1 MTILHL
7 TTILPAPIS
16 TKTRENDIL
25 MRLAQEYEKKY
36 PDSRHHFIYI
46 TPYSNW
52 FFALFKKKW
61 KEYLEIIRKGS
72 FSVAGYE
79 ITVVGIPAF
88 KNDIH
93 LRKLLSWLGFNIFSK
108 RINEV
113 ITQTKPDVIQAHN
126 MHSCIELAELI
137 KRKYGIRYIV
147 TARSIHNRVL
157 LRIYKSKLKPSSIL
171 SHNQFSANRCK
182 DKGVPVNIIP
192 HPVDNTFFQNKTLKT
207 AKDIDT
213 LKLVS
218 VCGLVKLKNIDKVI
232 KALQKVSFI
241 FSYTIFGDGPEIEN
255 LHGLAS
261 SLSLE
266 GKITFDGFQPHEIIA
281 SQLPNFDLFVMPS
294 FPETLGRVYFEA
306 MASGLPVVATRY
318 TGIDGMIQQ
327 NVHGYLVDP
336 ENIDEITNALS
347 SYFKL
352 PAEQK
357 LEMKINAQNFA
368 RQFTWEKTLK
378 AYHQLYHAG

>member
-7 TTILPAPIS
+7 TTILPAPVS
-16 TKTRENDIL
+16 TKRRENDIL
-25 MRLAQEYEKKY
+25 MRLAKEYEKKY
-36 PDSRHHFIYI
+36 PGSRHHFIYI

-52 FFALFKKKW
+52 FFALLKKKW
-61 KEYLEIIRKGS
+61 REYLEIIRKGS

-88 KNDIH
+88 KNDVH
-93 LRKLLSWLGFNIFSK
+93 LRKVLSWLGFKIFNK

-113 ITQTKPDVIQAHN
+113 ITKIKPDVIHAHN
-126 MHSCIELAELI
+126 MHSCIDLAELI

-147 TARSIHNRVL
+147 TARSINHRVL
-157 LRIYKSKLKPSSIL
+157 KRIHSGKLKLFCII
-171 SHNQFSANRCK
+171 SHNQVSANRCK

-192 HPVDNTFFQNKTLKT
+192 HPVDEMFFKSDKAEPATNRN
-207 AKDIDT
+207 I

-232 KALQKVSFI
+232 KALQKVTFK
-241 FSYTIFGDGPEIEN
+241 FSYTIFGDGPETVN
-255 LHGLAS
+255 LRGLAS
-261 SLSLE
+261 SLNLNDF
-266 GKITFDGFQPHEIIA
+266 ITFEGFQPHEIIA
-281 SQLPNFDLFVMPS
+281 GQLPNFDLFVMPS
-294 FPETLGRVYFEA
+294 FPETLGRVYFES
-306 MASGLPVVATRY
+306 MASGLPVVATRN

-336 ENIDEITNALS
+336 ENIDEITNTLN
-347 SYFKL
+347 SYFEL
-352 PAEQK
+352 PADQK
-357 LEMKINAQNFA
+357 LEMKNNAQHYA
-368 RQFTWEKTLK
+368 RQFTWAKTLK